1 MRSDSKRAEHLTAF
15 TGRSSPLPL
24 FTSRPGAKGASLLSP
39 TEAAGRPP
47 RGQPVTALSG
57 THPPTKDAPSAPGK
71 AGPGPCWALGRHRP
85 SFSDS
90 RPRALLPRH
99 TPQLESSSSP
109 LLKSTTSVHASPRG
123 RGGAAVQAHHS
134 FRHSAPRARL
144 LEGLQCCPF
153 LGNPHT
159 LQTIFILF
167 SKIQY

>member
-99 TPQLESSSSP
+99 TPQLESPVEKHHQRPRISP
-109 LLKSTTSVHASPRG
+109 GAGRG
-123 RGGAAVQAHHS
+123 RGSSPSLLPPLCATCTT
-134 FRHSAPRARL
+134 PRGFAML
-144 LEGLQCCPF
+144 PISG
-153 LGNPHT
+153 
-159 LQTIFILF
+159 
-167 SKIQY
+167 